1 MSDGEQVPGAALC
14 LVQGFRGRNARDV
27 WMAKLQVHPEL
38 ASGTSNSPPA
48 GIMLIQQPGRVVVV
62 TLR

>member
-1 MSDGEQVPGAALC
+1 
-14 LVQGFRGRNARDV
+14 
-27 WMAKLQVHPEL
+27 MAKLQVHPEL
-38 ASGTSNSPPA
+38 ASGTSSSPPA